1 MQDNQ
6 KKSLKVALPGMNERA
21 QKMLAMYLLG
31 PCKSAGVVI
40 VDGSDAEVD
49 IIDIDLPEG
58 KVILEKKQVTESNIP
73 SIILSLTKINSIT
86 CGASFHIKKPIT
98 QEAMLNALDSAKDHI
113 LNNSNKAKSQP
124 ETEPGLL
131 DEPLLAPVVPD
142 VVSEPVKPP
151 SLKHYVADIN
161 DRDKTS
167 KHRTAMQ
174 MDEKGFAAYMG
185 IMESLDI
192 TNAAQLKQAHYN
204 PRDYFQGYVQSAL
217 KVASARNQILQLNSG
232 WKPLLI
238 FPHNHEIWLN
248 ADDKQLRAFAGIII
262 NKSGDPHKNMS
273 LTPLDSNSAFTYDLD
288 KFQSVEALVWKLA
301 CWTSKGRYPQQI
313 DIDSPVFLKHWPNF
327 TRLLITPHAMRIA
340 ALLTDKPRT
349 AANVALALKIKPE
362 YVFIFISAAFAIGLL
377 SQVAKNT
384 EIAAAPQE
392 IEPDKKNSLFSR
404 IISKLRANN
413 E

>member
-1 MQDNQ
+1 MQHNH
-6 KKSLKVALPGMNERA
+6 KKTLKVALPGMNEKA
-21 QKMLAMYLLG
+21 QKMLAMYLQG

-40 VDGSDAEVD
+40 AGSGDAEVD

-58 KVILEKKQVTESNIP
+58 KIILEKKQITESNIP
-73 SIILSLTKINSIT
+73 SIVLSLANINSINSD
-86 CGASFHIKKPIT
+86 AIFHIKKPIT
-98 QEAMLNALDSAKDHI
+98 QEAMLNALDSAKGHI
-113 LNNSNKAKSQP
+113 LNNSNKTKSQP
-124 ETEPGLL
+124 ETEPSLL
-131 DEPLLAPVVPD
+131 DEPLLHPIAQGLVN
-142 VVSEPVKPP
+142 EPIKPP
-151 SLKHYVADIN
+151 PLKHYVAGIG

-167 KHRTAMQ
+167 KHKTAMQ

-192 TNAAQLKQAHYN
+192 TNAVQLKQAHYN

-217 KVASARNQILQLNSG
+217 KVASARNQIMQLNSG

-238 FPHNHEIWLN
+238 FPHNQEIWLN
-248 ADDKQLRAFAGIII
+248 ADDKQLRAFAGITI

-273 LTPLDSNSAFTYDLD
+273 LTPLDPDSAVNYDLD
-288 KFQSVEALVWKLA
+288 KFQSMEALVWKLA

-327 TRLLITPHAMRIA
+327 TRLLITPHAIRIA

-349 AANVALALKIKPE
+349 AANAALALKIKPE

-377 SQVAKNT
+377 GQVAKNID
-384 EIAAAPQE
+384 IAAAQQE
-392 IEPDKKNSLFSR
+392 IKPNKKHSLFSR